1 MVEAGL
7 LLPLLVFMLL
17 AVAFIG
23 FGIYERQNVLIAS
36 RFAAREASIDATA
49 GGINDKLMGVG
60 ILKEAANGAQRAKYA
75 QKVLGDAR
83 KVDAAPPTWRYESVA
98 SRNVMKEATPL
109 GLYARAYTAKDP
121 TGKFG
126 IGFVMYGQRITSKAG
141 WFESV
146 GTGVNEG
153 SKLVTGKSGKIWD
166 GLGVRAEAYMPGE
179 LPVRMPVGAKV
190 GLVDLNP
197 WIKEILEE
205 PLSP

>member
-36 RFAAREASIDATA
+36 RFAAREASINAMA
-49 GGINDKLMGVG
+49 GGVNDKLMGVG
-60 ILKEAANGAQRAKYA
+60 VLKEAANGAERATYA
-75 QKVLGDAR
+75 RKVLGGAR
-83 KVDAAPPTWRYESVA
+83 AVDAAAPTWRYESVA
-98 SRNVMKEATPL
+98 SRKHLTTAMPL
-109 GLYARAYTAKDP
+109 GTFARAYVAKDP

-179 LPVRMPVGAKV
+179 LSVRMPIGAKV

>member
-36 RFAAREASIDATA
+36 RFAAREASMNAMA
-49 GGINDKLMGVG
+49 GGVNDKLMGVSV
-60 ILKEAANGAQRAKYA
+60 LKEAANGNERAAYA
-75 QKVLGDAR
+75 KKVLGSAR
-83 KVDAAPPTWRYESVA
+83 TVDAAPPTWRYESVSPRKA
-98 SRNVMKEATPL
+98 LKEPIAL
-109 GLYARAYTAKDP
+109 GSYAKAYVAKDP

-146 GTGVNEG
+146 GTGANEG
-153 SKLVTGKSGKIWD
+153 ARLVTGKTGKIWD
-166 GLGVRAEAYMPGE
+166 GMGVRAEAYMPSE

-205 PLSP
+205 PLTP